1 MKSSIGLVIGV
12 GSVGRRHASVMAKR
26 YSQIIV
32 VDVSTEARKWAVNE
46 FGSATVCADSL
57 DEVAEF
63 IALNCKNITAVIAS
77 WGPHHFAAITQLISL
92 GVRKIFCEKPLA
104 TSLQQLQSIKVLCV
118 EHEVAFTVGLHLR
131 YRGIV
136 DFIQQTAVKYL
147 GGLPSTMV
155 VDGGARCISTTGTH
169 WLDFGIAVF
178 ACPPNSVSAVLHPKN
193 INPRSSSLQY
203 WSGCAAWEFVDGQQ
217 LSIVYDNN
225 SSVHERTLLYAP
237 TGVLEIDPN
246 LRVTAFGR
254 DNTEVSQDPRVVRVG
269 EVVRSRP
276 IAEFITDFSEV
287 LSIQLDEL
295 EGLRPASY
303 GLDAAIESATALLAA
318 FESSRLKR
326 HLHLPPDQ
334 DVVDQSL
341 DWNIS

>member
-1 MKSSIGLVIGV
+1 MKSSIGLIIGV

-32 VDVSTEARKWAVNE
+32 VDVSTEARKWAINE
-46 FGSATVCADSL
+46 FGSAAVCADSL

-77 WGPHHFAAITQLISL
+77 WGPHHFAAITQLVNL

-136 DFIQQTAVKYL
+136 DFIKQTAVKYL

-155 VDGGARCISTTGTH
+155 VDGGARCLATNGSH
-169 WLDFGIAVF
+169 WLDLAIAVF
-178 ACPPNSVSAVLHPKN
+178 QESPRMALASVVGDR
-193 INPRSSSLQY
+193 INPRSETL
-203 WSGCAAWEFVDGQQ
+203 EFWQGSAVWDFSADRR
-217 LSIVYDNN
+217 LTISYDNQ
-225 SSVHERTLLYAP
+225 SSVHESVVVYAP
-237 TGVLEIDPN
+237 QGVIEIDSDFQVRAFARSKIDVDADS
-246 LRVTAFGR
+246 RVT
-254 DNTEVSQDPRVVRVG
+254 RVG
-269 EVVRSRP
+269 NVVRSRP
-276 IAEFITDFSEV
+276 VAEFITDFSEV
-287 LSIQLDEL
+287 LSVQLDEI

-326 HLHLPPDQ
+326 HLYLPPDQ